1 MCFIQL
7 NIYNMEKVTFKE
19 VVEKTYDNKIYYQ
32 VKDTKDRQGSAFE
45 KFEVGKEYDLDVTS
59 YKAKDGS
66 DRLRFATP
74 KPKGQFTPK
83 NIDGEL
89 YNVALIAI
97 QKNIKAEELRDFVRI
112 LKQL

>member
-1 MCFIQL
+1 M
-7 NIYNMEKVTFKE
+7 
-19 VVEKTYDNKIYYQ
+19 
-32 VKDTKDRQGSAFE
+32 A
-45 KFEVGKEYDLDVTS
+45 
-59 YKAKDGS
+59 KAKDGS

-74 KPKGQFTPK
+74 KPKGQFAPK

-97 QKNIKAEELRDFVRI
+97 EKKIKAEDLRDFVRI

>member
-1 MCFIQL
+1 
-7 NIYNMEKVTFKE
+7 MEKVTFKE

-74 KPKGQFTPK
+74 KPKGQFAPK

-97 QKNIKAEELRDFVRI
+97 EKKIKAEDLRDFVRI